1 MNRIDRLFAILLI
14 LQKHKHKPVT
24 AMTLGKRFEVSERT
38 IYRDMQALME
48 MGIPIIASPAE
59 GYLLSE
65 NFYLPPIVLS
75 SDEAMA
81 LFLGAW
87 MFKRYSQGAI
97 LHHIQTA
104 LQKIEAVLPHDA
116 KITVNQLATIVDFYP
131 IQNPLNWDEPHL
143 MTILHAIQAQ
153 QVMHVAYRG
162 YQESEITER
171 DIEPY
176 HLTFS
181 EGAWYVQAYCRL
193 RNDIRAFRLNRIQAI
208 ETTVEKFTHK
218 MMIPELPNTI
228 EVIIRFSDTVLP
240 HVREKQ
246 HYGFMHEID
255 DNQMMYVVHD
265 LTEIRNWIF
274 GFGSHA
280 QVISPLSLRQWVI
293 DEAKTLINMLT

>member
-1 MNRIDRLFAILLI
+1 MNRIDRLFAILLM
-14 LQKHKHKPVT
+14 LQKHKHKPIT

-116 KITVNQLATIVDFYP
+116 KTIVNQLATIIDFYP
-131 IQNPLNWDEPHL
+131 IQNPLNLDEPHL
-143 MTILHAIQAQ
+143 MTLLHAIQARR
-153 QVMHVAYRG
+153 VVHIVYRG
-162 YQESEITER
+162 YQETEATQR

-181 EGAWYVQAYCRL
+181 EGAWYVWAYCRL
-193 RNDIRAFRLNRIQAI
+193 RKDIRAFRLSRIQAI
-208 ETTVEKFTHK
+208 ESTDEKFTHK
-218 MMIPELPNTI
+218 MMIPESPKTT
-228 EVIIRFSDTVLP
+228 EVIIQFSDTVLP

-246 HYGFMHEID
+246 HYGFMRETD
-255 DNQMMYVVHD
+255 DNHMIYVVHD
-265 LTEIRNWIF
+265 LAEIRNWIL
-274 GFGSHA
+274 GFGSQA
-280 QVISPLSLRQWVI
+280 QVISPLSLRQWMI
-293 DEAKTLINMLT
+293 EEAKTLINMLT